1 MKKTVAS
8 LLFMFLPLLTQAHT
22 YWLELK
28 GSGKVGDLMTAQLY
42 FGELENGLR
51 EKGQMLNSMKAFTAS
66 VLLPDGTT
74 EPLTLSPADNCYQA
88 QFTPKQAGTYQ
99 VLLVNDT
106 RAVQDWTSHKLGI
119 VRPREYLRAIWQV
132 GGGSLSAKP
141 VQYLDV
147 TPEAGLTSGKPA
159 TLLVTKDGASYAN
172 APVKLTTPDGKQTK
186 QTADA
191 NGRLTLTPAGA
202 GQYVVDVDFLDKTP
216 GQYQGKD
223 YQAVRNKT
231 ALTLIITE
239 AL

>member
-1 MKKTVAS
+1 MKKATAS
-8 LLFMFLPLLTQAHT
+8 LLFLFLPLLTQAHS

-28 GSGKVGDLMTAQLY
+28 GSGKVGEPVTVQCY

-51 EKGQMLNSMKAFTAS
+51 EKADKLGGIKSFTAS
-66 VLLPDGTT
+66 VMLPDGSTQ
-74 EPLTLSPADNCYQA
+74 PLTLAPAENCYQA
-88 QFTPKQAGTYQ
+88 QFTSSQAGTYQ

-106 RAVQDWTSHKLGI
+106 RAVQDWTSHKMGI
-119 VRPREYLRAIWQV
+119 VRPREYLRAVCQV

-141 VQYLDV
+141 VYYLDV
-147 TPEAGLTSGKPA
+147 TPQVALVSGQPA
-159 TLLVTKDGASYAN
+159 TLLVTKDGAAYAN

-191 NGRLTLTPAGA
+191 NGQLTLTPTGA
-202 GQYVVDVDFLDKTP
+202 GQYVVDVDFMDKTP

-231 ALTLIITE
+231 ALTLVV
-239 AL
+239 L

>member
-1 MKKTVAS
+1 MKKIIVS
-8 LLFMFLPLLTQAHT
+8 LLLIALPLLTQAHS

-28 GSGKVGDLMTAQLY
+28 GSGKVGEPMTVQCY

-51 EKGQMLNSMKAFTAS
+51 EKADKLAGIKAFTAS
-66 VLLPDGTT
+66 VLLPDGSTQ
-74 EPLTLSPADNCYQA
+74 PLTLSPAENCYQA
-88 QFTPKQAGTYQ
+88 QFTPQKAGTYQ

-106 RAVQDWTSHKLGI
+106 RAVQDWTSHKMGI
-119 VRPREYLRAIWQV
+119 VRPREYLRAVCQV

-141 VQYLDV
+141 VHYLDI
-147 TPEAGLTSGKPA
+147 TPETGLASGKSA
-159 TLLVTKDGASYAN
+159 TLLVTRDGAAYAN

-191 NGRLTLTPAGA
+191 AGRLTLTPTGA
-202 GQYVVDVDFLDKTP
+202 GQYVVDVDFMNKTP

-231 ALTLIITE
+231 ALTIIVN
-239 AL
+239 

>member
-1 MKKTVAS
+1 MKKIIAS
-8 LLFMFLPLLTQAHT
+8 LLFLFLPLLTQAHS

-28 GSGKVGDLMTAQLY
+28 GSGKVGELMTVQCY

-51 EKGQMLNSMKAFTAS
+51 EKADKLGGIKSFTAS

-74 EPLTLSPADNCYQA
+74 QPLTLAPAENCYQA
-88 QFTPKQAGTYQ
+88 QFTPGQAGTYQ

-106 RAVQDWTSHKLGI
+106 RAVQDWTSHKMGI
-119 VRPREYLRAIWQV
+119 VRPREYLRAVCQV

-141 VQYLDV
+141 VYYLDV
-147 TPEAGLTSGKPA
+147 TPQTGLAAGQPA
-159 TLLVTKDGASYAN
+159 TLLVTKDGAAYAN
-172 APVKLTTPDGKQTK
+172 APLKLTTPDGKQTK

-191 NGRLTLTPAGA
+191 NGRLTLTPTGA
-202 GQYVVDVDFLDKTP
+202 GQYVVDVDFMDKTP

-231 ALTLIITE
+231 ALTIVVN
-239 AL
+239 

>member
-1 MKKTVAS
+1 MKKIIAS
-8 LLFMFLPLLTQAHT
+8 LLFLFLPLLTQAHS

-28 GSGKVGDLMTAQLY
+28 GSGKVGELMTVQCY

-51 EKGQMLNSMKAFTAS
+51 EKADKLGGIKSFTAS

-74 EPLTLSPADNCYQA
+74 QPLTLAPAENCYQA
-88 QFTPKQAGTYQ
+88 QFTPGQAGTYQ

-106 RAVQDWTSHKLGI
+106 RAVQDWTSHKMGI
-119 VRPREYLRAIWQV
+119 VRPREYLRAVCQV

-141 VQYLDV
+141 VYYLDV
-147 TPEAGLTSGKPA
+147 TPQTGLAAGQPA
-159 TLLVTKDGASYAN
+159 TLLVTKDGAAYAN
-172 APVKLTTPDGKQTK
+172 APLKLTTPDGKQTK

-191 NGRLTLTPAGA
+191 NGRLTLTPTGA
-202 GQYVVDVDFLDKTP
+202 GQYVVDVDFMDKTP

-231 ALTLIITE
+231 ALTI
-239 AL
+239 AVN